1 MTAQPSLAVTP
12 SLASAI
18 NPCVIKV
25 LPDTSVAEIIR
36 RMSDM
41 EGETCAAV
49 ENDLAVSTVDWTP
62 VLVNAVPATEA
73 VVPALDCSAPNQA
86 SANQASPN
94 QISEERASEERASEE
109 RASGERPS
117 GEGGSKRRDSC
128 AIVVAPDPKDP
139 SSPHQVIGIL
149 TERDIVRLTAT
160 QAYDS
165 QKLETIPV
173 SAVMTTPV
181 KTLEDSAF
189 QDIFAVLFLFR
200 RYRIRHLPIVD
211 SANQLIGV
219 VTPASIR
226 QVLRPANLLKMRR
239 VGDVMSKDVVQAPMS
254 VSVMFLAQ
262 VMAEK
267 RVSCVVIVDT
277 SIVGETGEP
286 EPCPPVGIV
295 TERDIVQFQ
304 SLGLDLNK
312 VTAETVM
319 SQPLH
324 LLDPQD
330 SLWAAHEAMKTR
342 RVRRLVV
349 SWNWGKGLGIVT
361 QTSLLRVFDPIG
373 MYGIIDSLQN
383 TIKQIKAETDEVPRA
398 GAVPPLSEGE
408 QGRKEAGIKEAG
420 RKEAGKSVKL
430 LTGKVTPQIE
440 LASPNLNEP
449 QNLIAL
455 LTEATNCIAAVRQP
469 GLATLQQQQLTKANQ
484 LIQRVRA
491 ELMLEPE

>member
-1 MTAQPSLAVTP
+1 MTAQSSSAVTP

-18 NPCVIKV
+18 NPYVIKV
-25 LPDTSVAEIIR
+25 LPDTSVAEIIG
-36 RMSDM
+36 RMSNI
-41 EGETCAAV
+41 EGETCTTPD
-49 ENDLAVSTVDWTP
+49 NDWAFSSLELAPVSAH
-62 VLVNAVPATEA
+62 AVPAAEA
-73 VVPALDCSAPNQA
+73 
-86 SANQASPN
+86 ASPVVE
-94 QISEERASEERASEE
+94 SS
-109 RASGERPS
+109 
-117 GEGGSKRRDSC
+117 RRKPASC
-128 AIVVAPDPKDP
+128 AIVVAPDTQDP

-160 QAYDS
+160 QYGDR
-165 QKLETIPV
+165 KLEAVPV
-173 SAVMTTPV
+173 SSVMTTPV
-181 KTLEDSAF
+181 KTMEESAF

-211 SANQLIGV
+211 SANQLVGV

-254 VSVMFLAQ
+254 ASVMFLAQ

-277 SIVGETGEP
+277 SIVGETGDL

-319 SQPLH
+319 SKPLH

-361 QTSLLRVFDPIG
+361 QTSLLRVFDPIE
-373 MYGIIDSLQN
+373 MYGIIDSLQH
-383 TIKQIKAETDEVPRA
+383 TVKQMKAETDEVETGEGE
-398 GAVPPLSEGE
+398 GAATVQPLSRRGALTPTTLDE
-408 QGRKEAGIKEAG
+408 Q
-420 RKEAGKSVKL
+420 
-430 LTGKVTPQIE
+430 PQ
-440 LASPNLNEP
+440 S
-449 QNLIAL
+449 LIAL
-455 LTEATNCIAAVRQP
+455 LTEATDYLTAARQP
-469 GLATLQQQQLTKANQ
+469 GLAPSQQQQLTKANQ

-491 ELMLEPE
+491 ELMPKCE